1 MMEQIKIILV
11 DDHQLIRD
19 GIHALLNIT
28 PDVKVVGEAANGDE
42 LLILLEKVKPHIVIM
57 DISLPGKSGIE
68 LTALLRQKYPEINV
82 IILSMFTS
90 EEFIFNALKAGARG
104 YLPKNTSWFELS
116 SAITKVYAGNEFF
129 SEQISDA
136 ILKSFFRN
144 ARSGNDD
151 MTKQYPCLSA
161 REKEILKMIA
171 EGSSN
176 AQIAEKLF
184 ISAGTVGAHK
194 SHIMQKLSL
203 NTTADLI
210 KFAIRNNLVYMA
222 P

>member
-1 MMEQIKIILV
+1 MEQIKIILV
-11 DDHQLIRD
+11 DDHQLVRD

-28 PDVKVVGEAANGDE
+28 PDVCVVGEASNGDE
-42 LLILLEKVKPHIVIM
+42 LLVLLQTLKPHIIIM

-68 LTALLRQKYPEINV
+68 LTALLHQKYPEINV

-90 EEFIFNALKAGARG
+90 EEFIFNALKAGAKG
-104 YLPKNTSWFELS
+104 YLPKNTSWIELS
-116 SAITKVYAGNEFF
+116 GAIAKVHAGGEFF

-144 ARSGNDD
+144 ARSGNEDVSS
-151 MTKQYPCLSA
+151 KYPCLSV
-161 REKEILKMIA
+161 REKEILKMLA
-171 EGSSN
+171 EGHSN
-176 AQIAEKLF
+176 AETAAKLF

-203 NTTADLI
+203 NTTADLV
-210 KFAIRNNLVYMA
+210 KFAIRNNLVSISK
-222 P
+222 

>member
-1 MMEQIKIILV
+1 MTEQIKIILV
-11 DDHQLIRD
+11 DDHQLVRD

-28 PDVKVVGEAANGDE
+28 PDVCVVGEASNGDE
-42 LLILLEKVKPHIVIM
+42 LLVLLQTMKPHIVIM

-68 LTALLRQKYPEINV
+68 LTALLHQKYPAINV

-90 EEFIFNALKAGARG
+90 EEFIFNALKAGAKG
-104 YLPKNTSWFELS
+104 YLPKNTSWVELS
-116 SAITKVYAGNEFF
+116 GAITKVFAGGEFF

-144 ARSGNDD
+144 ARSGNEEVAA
-151 MTKQYPCLSA
+151 QYPCLSA
-161 REKEILKMIA
+161 REKEILKMLA
-171 EGSSN
+171 EGFSN
-176 AQIAEKLF
+176 ALIADKLF

-210 KFAIRNNLVYMA
+210 KFAIRNNLVSISK
-222 P
+222 

>member
-1 MMEQIKIILV
+1 MTEQIKIILV

-19 GIHALLNIT
+19 GIRALLNIT

-42 LLILLEKVKPHIVIM
+42 LMILLEKVKPHIVIM

-68 LTALLRQKYPEINV
+68 LTAILRQKYPEINV

-116 SAITKVYAGNEFF
+116 GAITKVHAGGEFF

-144 ARSGNDD
+144 ARAGNDD
-151 MTKQYPCLSA
+151 VANQYPCLSA

-176 AQIAEKLF
+176 AQIADKLF
-184 ISAGTVGAHK
+184 ISPGTVGAHK

-203 NTTADLI
+203 NTTAELI
-210 KFAIRNNLVYMA
+210 KFAIRNNFVSISK
-222 P
+222 

>member
-1 MMEQIKIILV
+1 MEQIKVILV
-11 DDHQLIRD
+11 DDHQLVRD
-19 GIHALLNIT
+19 GIRALLNIT
-28 PDVKVVGEAANGDE
+28 PDVYVAGEASNGDE
-42 LLILLEKVKPHIVIM
+42 LLGLLQKVKPHIVIM

-68 LTALLRQKYPEINV
+68 LTALLGKQYPEIKV
-82 IILSMFTS
+82 IILTMFTG

-116 SAITKVYAGNEFF
+116 SAISKVHAGHEFF

-144 ARSGNDD
+144 ARSGSGD
-151 MTKQYPCLSA
+151 MAQQYPCLSN
-161 REKEILKMIA
+161 REKEIFIMLA
-171 EGSSN
+171 EGLSN
-176 AQIAEKLF
+176 ADIAQKLF

-194 SHIMQKLSL
+194 NHIMQKLSL

-210 KFAIRNNLVYMA
+210 KFAIKNNLVSMA